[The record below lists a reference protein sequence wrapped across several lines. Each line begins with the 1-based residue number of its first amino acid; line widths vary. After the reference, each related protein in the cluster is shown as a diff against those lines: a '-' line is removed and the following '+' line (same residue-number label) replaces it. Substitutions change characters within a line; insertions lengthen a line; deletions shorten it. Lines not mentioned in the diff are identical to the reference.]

1 MIYTMIFTS
10 LFCSLADASD
20 PIQHAT
26 ATILSTGVVG
36 ACLVALSSWYIV
48 KDMKYEKRINEMLAR
63 EREFQK
69 EQSSQAE
76 KYRLAM
82 ENLSKTLDIV
92 VSMVKGR

>member
-1 MIYTMIFTS
+1 MIYTMIFAS
-10 LFCSLADASD
+10 LLADTGD
-20 PIQHAT
+20 QVQHAA

-36 ACLVALSSWYIV
+36 ACLIALSTWYII
-48 KDMKYEKRINEMLAR
+48 KDKKYEKRIDEMLAR

-92 VSMVKGR
+92 VSMVKDR